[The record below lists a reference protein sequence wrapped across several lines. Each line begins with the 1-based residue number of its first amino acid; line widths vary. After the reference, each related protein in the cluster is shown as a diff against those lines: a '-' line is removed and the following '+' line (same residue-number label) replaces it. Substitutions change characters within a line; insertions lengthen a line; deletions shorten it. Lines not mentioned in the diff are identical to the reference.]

1 MKTKVLLVGP
11 VLTRSGYGEQARF
24 AMRALRS
31 REDLFDIY
39 LNPITWGHT
48 SWIAEDNE
56 ERQWMDEVVAKTSA
70 YASQQGQFDVSLQVT
85 IPNEWQAFAP
95 KNIGYTA

>member
-24 AMRALRS
+24 ALRALRS

-39 LNPITWGHT
+39 INPITWGQT
-48 SWIAEDNE
+48 SWIYEKTE
-56 ERQWMDEVVAKTSA
+56 EREWIDQIVAKTAA

-85 IPNEWQAFAP
+85 ILKSFTFWQP
-95 KNIGYTA
+95 PITKS

>member
-39 LNPITWGHT
+39 INPITWGQT
-48 SWIAEDNE
+48 SWIYEKTE
-56 ERQWMDEVVAKTSA
+56 EREWIDTTVAKTAA

-85 IPNEWQAFAP
+85 IPNEWQA
-95 KNIGYTA
+95 